1 MHIARSAS
9 HRLLPW
15 LLVVLA
21 VSREAPAADLVDAI
35 PAVMPAVVYL
45 RIIPPARKPPPSASE
60 RSQEF
65 DEFLR
70 RFGSQGAEGGRAA
83 GEGAMAGTGMIVSA
97 DGQVLTADFVVSA
110 GASIEVELFD
120 RRVFDAQVLGTDR
133 SRGVA
138 LLKIAATGLPV
149 VRFAQ
154 GRPPRLGEPV
164 FAIGAPYRMPRT
176 VSEGIVSRL
185 DAEPGAFI
193 QTTVAI
199 NPGSGGGPLANLRGE
214 VIGMNHSIYSR
225 TGAFQGIAFVV
236 PASTLLRSYEEL
248 RATGRATRGSIGVA
262 IEAVD
267 GRGIGA
273 TPPTL
278 PIGVRIREVE
288 AGGGAEKAGM
298 RAGDVVLRVDGV
310 SIESTA
316 QLAAIVR
323 DARIGGSL
331 RMDLLREGRV
341 QGLAVEVGRAAER

>member
-1 MHIARSAS
+1 MSTPRSAS
-9 HRLLPW
+9 RRLVYW
-15 LLVVLA
+15 LFAALVVSGA
-21 VSREAPAADLVDAI
+21 APAADLVDAI

-45 RIIPPARKPPPSASE
+45 RIIPPARKPPPSGAE

-65 DEFLR
+65 EEFLR
-70 RFGSQGAEGGRAA
+70 RFGSQGTEGGRAA
-83 GEGAMAGTGMIVSA
+83 GEGASAGTGMIVSA
-97 DGQVLTADFVVSA
+97 DGHVLTADFVVSA
-110 GASIEVELFD
+110 GAAIEVELFD
-120 RRVFDAQVLGTDR
+120 RRIFDAQVLGTDR

-176 VSEGIVSRL
+176 VTEGIVSRL

-193 QTTVAI
+193 QTTVSI

-225 TGAFQGIAFVV
+225 TGAFQGISFVV
-236 PASTLLRSYEEL
+236 PANTLVRAYEEL
-248 RATGRATRGSIGVA
+248 RSTGRATRGSIGVT

-273 TPPTL
+273 APPAL

-288 AGGGAEKAGM
+288 SGGLAEKSGM

-310 SIESTA
+310 AIESTA
-316 QLAAIVR
+316 QLSAIVR

-331 RMDLLREGRV
+331 RLDLLREGRV